1 MQIGPPIRTT
11 GSDAQEAQSGT
22 GDLSTGTSSVDRMG
36 GRRVFVSGVGGE
48 LGTLVASLLEAED
61 WVGALSGIDADPP
74 RRRLHRTEFHRI
86 HPDEHDRIVETVV
99 DFDPHVLVHVGVWEP
114 DARAAPHAAALLTDA
129 AATSIIGAAAECPAL
144 EHLVVRSGIEIY
156 GRARGALTRPA
167 ESAPVQPTSE
177 WGRTVAAI
185 ERTAARVGERVGV
198 TVGALRLAPVL
209 GPHVPS
215 PLGRR
220 LRMPAV
226 PFSVLADPP
235 FAVIEDRDAARAF
248 IAAARV
254 GLAEPVNVVAP
265 GAITALQAAR
275 RGRRIPV
282 PLVGPDWRIARTLSH
297 LLGAPIPD
305 HVSETLHRGRLADN
319 RLMRSLLGFQPES
332 STTEVIDRL
341 YHWPSV
347 IRQPARVQVA

>member
-1 MQIGPPIRTT
+1 
-11 GSDAQEAQSGT
+11 
-22 GDLSTGTSSVDRMG
+22 VV

-74 RRRLHRTEFHRI
+74 RRRLNRTVFHRI
-86 HPDEHDRIVETVV
+86 HPTEHERIVDTVV
-99 DFDPHVLVHVGVWEP
+99 DFNPHVLVHVGVWEP
-114 DARAAPHAAALLTDA
+114 DARAAPLEAATLTDQ

-144 EHLVVRSGIEIY
+144 ENVVVRSGIEIY
-156 GRARGALTRPA
+156 GRARGSLTRPS
-167 ESAPVQPTSE
+167 ESAPIQPTSD

-185 ERTAARVGERVGV
+185 ERTAAQVGERVGV
-198 TVGALRLAPVL
+198 SIGALRLAPVL

-215 PLGRR
+215 PLGRL

-235 FAVIEDRDAARAF
+235 FAVIEDRDAAKAF
-248 IAAARV
+248 VMAARI
-254 GLAEPVNVVAP
+254 GLGEPVNIVAP

-275 RGRRIPV
+275 RGRRIPI

-297 LLGAPIPD
+297 LAGAPIPD
-305 HVSETLHRGRLADN
+305 HVAEALHRGRLADN
-319 RLMRSLLGFQPES
+319 TRMRTLLGFEAET

-341 YHWPSV
+341 YHWPSIV
-347 IRQPARVQVA
+347 RQPARVQVA